1 MSDMHA
7 RATLRHRLRQ
17 LILMRETGPKRP
29 AWHLQRMRMIWA
41 LHDQIAA
48 LDGGETPMF
57 PQTLRDY
64 LTPQLHTYIEELRQ
78 LCAIECPT
86 SSKAG
91 VDEAGEWVARW
102 GRRRNWEVKRWKDD
116 TAGDSIA
123 FTILGKGG
131 PRILLAAHLDTVYPV
146 GVAAERPM
154 RIDGNTLLAPGSC
167 DNKSGLLSALYAMA
181 ALEECGGLGHIGCIT
196 LLCGSDEEESMRVS
210 LRAFDELAPI
220 HDVALVLE
228 AGRENGDIVSARKGG
243 GNFFFDVQ
251 GRSAHAGVEPHKGAN
266 AIVQLAHQSVAL
278 HALNGMR
285 PGMTLNVGVVSGG
298 TVSNAVPDKATAKI
312 DVRIVDPADREPV
325 TAAIQAIG
333 AQVFVPGTS
342 TTVTGGIRVPAMAC
356 TPAIARLAGVTKQ
369 CAQELGFSTNDAHTG
384 GMSYA
389 NYLAE
394 RGLPVL
400 DGLGPVGGNDH
411 SPREYIDIDSIVPR
425 TALLALLMT
434 RVHTAMG

>member
-1 MSDMHA
+1 MQWASIPNSGICGRRHEYCTRGGDFWYDDAIPATRYGVVNMTDLQS
-7 RATLRHRLRQ
+7 RALLRHRLRQ

-64 LTPQLHTYIEELRQ
+64 LTPQLDAYIEELRQ

-86 SSKAG
+86 SSKEG

-167 DNKSGLLSALYAMA
+167 DNKSGLQ
-181 ALEECGGLGHIGCIT
+181 IG
-196 LLCGSDEEESMRVS
+196 
-210 LRAFDELAPI
+210 RA
-220 HDVALVLE
+220 HV
-228 AGRENGDIVSARKGG
+228 
-243 GNFFFDVQ
+243 
-251 GRSAHAGVEPHKGAN
+251 
-266 AIVQLAHQSVAL
+266 
-278 HALNGMR
+278 
-285 PGMTLNVGVVSGG
+285 
-298 TVSNAVPDKATAKI
+298 
-312 DVRIVDPADREPV
+312 
-325 TAAIQAIG
+325 
-333 AQVFVPGTS
+333 
-342 TTVTGGIRVPAMAC
+342 
-356 TPAIARLAGVTKQ
+356 
-369 CAQELGFSTNDAHTG
+369 
-384 GMSYA
+384 
-389 NYLAE
+389 
-394 RGLPVL
+394 
-400 DGLGPVGGNDH
+400 
-411 SPREYIDIDSIVPR
+411 
-425 TALLALLMT
+425 
-434 RVHTAMG
+434 